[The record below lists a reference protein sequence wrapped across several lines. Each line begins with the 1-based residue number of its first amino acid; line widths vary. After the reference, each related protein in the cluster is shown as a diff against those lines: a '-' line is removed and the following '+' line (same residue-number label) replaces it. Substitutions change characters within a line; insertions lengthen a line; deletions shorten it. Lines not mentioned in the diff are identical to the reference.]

1 MTSKYEQQARATKK
15 KRKVYKAKKSMKPK
29 AARNA
34 TPNSNRAKRQAA
46 TAAARR
52 KRAVATGPATQKK
65 AQKARMLAAGR
76 ATQKSKRLKVYDPPK
91 PTAAAKKLAEK
102 RYQQHLKAFK
112 AGMASSAKKLT
123 PAEKRKRK
131 VSGAKATTAKAKAS
145 AAAMDKRIAKIKKN
159 K

>member
-102 RYQQHLKAFK
+102 QYQKFK
-112 AGMASSAKKLT
+112 ASMASSAKKLT

-131 VSGAKATTAKAKAS
+131 VLGAKATTAKAKAS